1 MIALPQEEF
10 AKPICGRSTSV
21 VCVEGPLNQFGASH
35 EELGL
40 FLFCQMVALAGVDGL
55 EPEEQLSRTF
65 RRVLE
70 RG

>member
-10 AKPICGRSTSV
+10 AKPICGGSTSV

-40 FLFCQMVALAGVDGL
+40 FLLC
-55 EPEEQLSRTF
+55 
-65 RRVLE
+65 
-70 RG
+70 